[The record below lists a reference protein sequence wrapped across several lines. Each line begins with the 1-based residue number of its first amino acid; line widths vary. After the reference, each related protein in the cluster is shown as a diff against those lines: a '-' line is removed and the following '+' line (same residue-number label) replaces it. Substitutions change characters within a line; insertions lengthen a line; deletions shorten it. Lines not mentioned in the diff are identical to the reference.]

1 MIHMRWHKDG
11 ERENKEVMVHPSDSD
26 AWKALDN
33 FDLEFARDVRNVHI
47 GLATNGFT
55 PFGENA
61 TSYSCWP
68 VFVVPYNLPSSLC
81 MKYEFMF
88 LCLIVPGLDHPGPKL
103 NMMLKP
109 LIDELK
115 ELWNRVE
122 AYVSYKKQK
131 FTLRAAYLWLIH
143 DFMAYNIFAGWS
155 VHERLTCLICH
166 SDTDCFYLTAGGKI
180 NYFDCY

>member
-1 MIHMRWHKDG
+1 MRWHKDG

-88 LCLIVPGLDHPGPKL
+88 LCFIVPGPDHPGPKL
-103 NMMLKP
+103 NVMLKP

-122 AYVSYKKQK
+122 AYDSYKKQK
-131 FTLRAAYLWLIH
+131 FTLRAAYLWSIH
-143 DFMAYNIFAGWS
+143 DFMAYNIFARWS